1 MATLE
6 KLVRTVE
13 ALKLHQTPSV
23 ALDETMTKKDKI
35 AHCVSVTDILC
46 SQGLKNSPESAK
58 YLAMAMEMFFTL
70 IDDQDADVRMVS
82 DENLNRV
89 TRSLGDSSVGRL
101 QVELYKEIKKN
112 GSSRCVRAALSRFSA
127 LAQHIRPAKCRP
139 YLVNLLP
146 CLAALARR
154 SEEPVHEA
162 LAQSLPGLFQVLG
175 PHTNDNE
182 VKILLKSFLA
192 NIGSASAVIRRTT
205 ATVLTV
211 LVTHCRKPTLFSSW
225 LLTTCS
231 NLLLPLNTNT
241 PSNLI
246 IGVLTVCRQI
256 LPSFTQLNDES
267 EALLQLYELAITF
280 TDHKDHNIVNAS
292 LETIQQLLRSAP
304 SLLIY
309 FLSAP
314 GGAGKSRLSVD
325 QYEGETSSTPP
336 PEFPHSSLPT
346 DPSLHSI
353 SDITEVMAN
362 SILSFPDTNINDS
375 EANDADSE
383 GDEPRE
389 EIIIPPP
396 DPKPPVEK
404 VANNN
409 NCNLESG
416 VIGHFEDEGIS
427 LHFLTRKLVSMF
439 LLSQEKGETVS
450 DSKARVSVKT
460 LGMSCLSE
468 VILLCP
474 QVWTLPLF
482 LDRQENLTSVV
493 VSDLVL
499 YLDHEDPGLRGSA
512 ARLVFRVLRGA
523 CLESGGKLDRWFAE
537 REQDQAELLT
547 LVTDLLSD
555 QSSVTLRQVISGAR
569 LAVPL
574 LVQSS
579 ERAGTAK
586 LLDRLPTLATNKY
599 WLVKVEL
606 CDLLAGIDC
615 LAASYILPSWPR
627 VVTSALCFLLGEE
640 DARVRGAAA
649 AGLVKVASAIP
660 VENTASLSV
669 LASEKLAGLHFNYV
683 DTFEGDISNLSTEV
697 CKPVLKKVSSFFHLL
712 SRITEMLKTATS
724 RHLMFGCIEFL
735 SLLAADHSP
744 RLHPSDWGVH
754 LPRSRRPLSQAPTPL
769 SCPSLTIMS
778 STVKLLSSSLP
789 CQDLTIHTSLLNLVG
804 QLYSGQVAHN
814 LRESSEMSREGVT
827 ALVANDGVLAD
838 LGEALLLHLIKL
850 LSILHHVF
858 EDTSPSLPS
867 SKPTL
872 PSLPNAT
879 LSPIKKRNTEPS
891 TPISPPPTEKTFNP
905 KDEKKLKGTF
915 VGNPFYMKQYEI
927 LKSSHN
933 VFKSTLETKSEEKLV
948 QFTGSIL
955 ECFSLLLEY
964 SIGTDIGKYV
974 EECLGYIKSCL
985 GISASKTLRAV
996 QCLLKCLFKSNYP
1009 FSSYTHSHD
1018 VLLSPMSQSIFDHII
1033 SSPYTKMTVDHGLVV
1048 EGREMSTSIPRINRG
1063 ASRPHPFRASA
1074 RNADRS
1080 SLANYIRL
1088 FEPMVIKA
1096 LKHYTVTSDVDR
1108 QSQVLQLLIQLVRLR
1123 VNYCLLDSDQI
1134 FIGFVLKQLEAIEE
1148 GQLNNAEFLI
1158 PHIFEFLVLLSYEKY
1173 HSKVIID
1180 VPKIL
1185 QLCEGLAAR
1194 GESSHSY
1201 VVPALQIVSMD
1212 LFAGRNSTT
1221 EGELEA
1227 QREVVISMLLKQL
1240 SQQKVMETLSQVL
1253 TWIGNET
1260 GGEDKAR
1267 KLSRQIVDTLIPLL
1281 CSHQIEMKS
1290 RSHLQTLKKLLK
1302 TLSPGSLRPCDPI
1315 LSSLMSCAC
1324 DLGVLSEVLSWLSF
1338 TITSFVTIF
1347 QLSPEEA
1354 ILGRLQELGI
1364 MLGSAGSSILDTSM
1378 ECSISSDP
1386 LRQPATAPPEFTL
1399 STFILHVIG
1408 SATSK
1413 LHQMVFSPSPQDAE
1427 GQLFLQQELADL
1439 LLIMTYILQSGR
1451 CVRIAKSMVYIAKNG
1466 QSGALHNVD
1475 LITDLVLQ
1483 LAHSAPVLVVQWM
1496 YVLVLLERCSPTV
1509 WAKVLGIGR
1518 GPANSRFNG
1527 MEQSEPASSLY
1538 LEVSRKAALA
1548 VLANHLVENTN
1559 DGELLAWFL
1568 SSQIKEIILN
1578 VEEPQIKEFITVVH
1592 RQSPASG
1599 LFLEAISAR
1608 LEMMKSADFFT
1619 CILDCLSNI
1628 HVAHTGRVIQLL
1640 ISKFLINPVLALAQK
1655 ASNLASR
1662 RVEHLLSETE
1672 TFVHEQLNQSDVASL
1687 LETLSRKVIAKRNS
1701 KLVALLNRLAVS
1713 FYDLSPLEQS
1723 DGRKFNPGSVSGVVL
1738 DRTWYLQQVKR
1749 SCCSS
1754 SPPQECAKLLA
1765 NLSFSDIMQVMTAKD
1780 FNVRILE
1787 ECLLQGITLPD
1798 GRAPSIDSLDRLPGL
1813 LSDPERSPGL
1823 RDAGVHLKEGP
1834 PLYRAASQVLL
1845 QHIKNV
1851 VELLP
1856 RPVQVYRPHKWW
1868 NITHAETKYTHR
1880 MDDMFARSEGRSLI
1894 TQLLPGFARLLTT
1907 YPRLPGR
1914 RPALPPHAVL
1924 EMARFGVLALEMV
1937 KWFVAGCRE
1946 QVAGMHSTISLCL
1959 QIAGLT
1965 FSNPHLAAAL
1975 ALPANSVWA
1984 ASAVISIVDHLL
1996 ANTQLSL
2003 PSFPYEEINEAL
2015 QAVNPPP
2022 ILVAGTC
2029 LARIIMLLEQLK
2041 PTEIP
2046 FALEQAIPALI
2057 CLARLPQ
2064 FSFLARAPPLAFSL
2078 GWQPKLELEGQLMVG
2093 NVPEDLL
2100 QEVDVLRQLVWR
2112 LNALGWTSRAQFEE
2126 TWMCLL
2132 SVLNVSRDDLT
2143 NEEVSALS
2151 QSTALVVAAITSL
2164 LVNTLALPVA
2174 GIPGARLLH
2183 HPRDSP
2189 HPCLMSGRGQQLTAI
2204 QNIIH
2209 QRLEDRGASPGL
2221 PVDSSVNLERAT
2233 CQASITWAGY
2243 SPVPVAGYGAAQV
2256 SVNYLHTCMAYHEEG
2271 SDDRQSITSAALP
2284 LFLLLREENLA
2295 AAGLDTHSCTHFL
2308 TDLFSQWLAHGGQD
2322 TPLTVLTASVRA
2334 MIMIS
2339 DIFTQDSQF
2348 NWMLGALSDLY
2359 KVHPVED
2366 ELLSG
2371 LLLLGI
2377 SKAVAVI
2384 GFRESDLYERLK
2396 KGLENSLKSAH
2407 LPARAAAVHSLLYL
2421 LQRETNQETVGFF
2434 ILASDHLKAN
2444 MLGGRGSTDVDQHS
2458 MVLWSM
2464 LFFTIE
2470 NCENDMMEPEL
2481 KDNLVQICIGTAGQA
2496 DLPMLVYTTILTGLE
2511 RLVVAGLVRGRQL
2524 EQVVKL
2530 ATDLMTDWPPSSVL
2544 PAIQLFL
2551 AAMYSSHPPSSDP
2564 SQRPTP
2570 ITDPEMLMQM
2580 MEQMSIL
2587 FDCVRRAG
2595 PTQAELLAEIL
2606 PQVLIDFFPASDV
2619 VNRVISEFISP
2630 GQPHPALLAGVL
2642 KQIFRAAVSQDQQ
2655 NMLTE
2660 WVLVSLPNFTRRAPL
2675 SHSIWCLSCFFLA
2688 ASPNPWLQAMFPHLQ
2703 HRQPTDSTTP
2713 HEDKRLFCLAAADFY
2728 ACLTDER
2735 QKAKF
2740 IQTFEAV
2747 AAPGSPYAE
2756 LLSTI
2761 EHRTEGGL
2769 LAI

>member
-35 AHCVSVTDILC
+35 AHCVSVTDVLC

-70 IDDQDADVRMVS
+70 VDDQDADVRMVS

-112 GSSRCVRAALSRFSA
+112 GSSRCVRAALCRFSA
-127 LAQHIRPAKCRP
+127 LARHIRPAKCRP

-154 SEEPVHEA
+154 SEEQVHEA
-162 LAQSLPGLFQVLG
+162 LAMSLPGLLQVLG

-192 NIGSASAVIRRTT
+192 NIGSASAVVRRTT

-211 LVTHCRKPTLFSSW
+211 LVSNCRKPALFTSW
-225 LLTTCS
+225 LITTCT

-241 PSNLI
+241 PTNLI

-256 LPSFTQLNDES
+256 LPGFQQLNDES
-267 EALLQLYELAITF
+267 EALLQLYELCLSF
-280 TDHKDHNIVNAS
+280 CDSKDHNIINTS
-292 LETIQQLLRSAP
+292 LETLQQLLRSAP
-304 SLLIY
+304 SLLVY
-309 FLSAP
+309 LLSAP
-314 GGAGKSRLSVD
+314 GAAGKSRLTVD
-325 QYEGETSSTPP
+325 QYEGESADTDL

-346 DPSLHSI
+346 DPSLQSI
-353 SDITEVMAN
+353 SDIAEVMTN
-362 SILSFPDTNINDS
+362 SILSFPESQVQDS
-375 EANDADSE
+375 EGNDADSE

-389 EIIIPPP
+389 EIILPPP
-396 DPKPPVEK
+396 DPKPPVVDK
-404 VANNN
+404 ISNNN
-409 NCNLESG
+409 IDVVSG
-416 VIGHFEDEGIS
+416 AIGNFEDEGIS
-427 LHFLTRKLVSMF
+427 LHFLARKLVSKF
-439 LLSQEKGETVS
+439 LLSPEKGETVP
-450 DSKARVSVKT
+450 DRVARVSVKT
-460 LGMSCLSE
+460 LALSCLSE
-468 VILLCP
+468 AILLCP

-482 LDRQENLTSVV
+482 LDRQELLTSVEV
-493 VSDLVL
+493 ADLVL
-499 YLDHEDPGLRGSA
+499 YLEHEDPGLRGAA
-512 ARLVFRVLRGA
+512 ARLVFWVLRGA
-523 CLESGGKLDRWFAE
+523 CLESGGKLDRWFDG
-537 REQDQAELLT
+537 REQNQAELMT
-547 LVTDLLSD
+547 LLTDLLAD
-555 QSSVTLRQVISGAR
+555 ESSVTLRQVLTGAR
-569 LAVPL
+569 QTVPVL
-574 LVQSS
+574 LQSS
-579 ERAGTAK
+579 ERSGTAK

-606 CDLLAGIDC
+606 CALLAEVDC
-615 LAASYILPSWPR
+615 LGAAYILPSWPR
-627 VVTSALCFLLGEE
+627 LVTTALCFLLGEE

-649 AGLVKVASAIP
+649 AGLVRVASALP
-660 VENTASLSV
+660 LENISLPV
-669 LASEKLAGLHFNYV
+669 LASERVAGLHFDNTHPV
-683 DTFEGDISNLSTEV
+683 EDLSHQSPDIR
-697 CKPVLKKVSSFFHLL
+697 KPEPRKESSFFHLL
-712 SRITEMLKTATS
+712 SRVVELLRTASS
-724 RHLMFGCIEFL
+724 RHLTFGCLEFL
-735 SLLAADHSP
+735 SLLSSTHSP
-744 RLHPSDWGVH
+744 LSHPSDWGIH
-754 LPRSRRPLSQAPTPL
+754 LPRSRRPSAQAVTPL
-769 SCPSLTIMS
+769 SCPSLS
-778 STVKLLSSSLP
+778 LLSTILKMMTSSLS
-789 CQDLTIHTSLLNLVG
+789 CQDLFTHTSLLSLAG
-804 QLYSGQVAHN
+804 SLYSGLVAHN
-814 LRESSEMSREGVT
+814 LRETSETSREGV
-827 ALVANDGVLAD
+827 AAFVANDSVLAEQ
-838 LGEALLLHLIKL
+838 GEVLLLHLMKL
-850 LSILHHVF
+850 LCILHHVF
-858 EDTSPSLPS
+858 EEIVPSLPS

-891 TPISPPPTEKTFNP
+891 TPVSPPPTDKTFNP

-915 VGNPFYMKQYEI
+915 IGSPFYMKQYEI
-927 LKSSHN
+927 LKSSYN
-933 VFKSTLETKSEEKLV
+933 VYKSTLEAKSEEKLV
-948 QFTGSIL
+948 LFAGGIL
-955 ECFSLLLEY
+955 ESLSLLLEY

-974 EECLGYIKSCL
+974 EECLSYIKSCL
-985 GISASKTLRAV
+985 GISASQTLRAV
-996 QCLLKCLFKSNYP
+996 QCLLKCLFKSNHP
-1009 FSSYTHSHD
+1009 FTPYTPTHQFTP
-1018 VLLSPMSQSIFDHII
+1018 SPASLSIFDHLV
-1033 SSPYTKMTVDHGLVV
+1033 SRPYNTMTVEHGLVV
-1048 EGREMSTSIPRINRG
+1048 EGRELSTSIPRVARG

-1074 RNADRS
+1074 RSADRS

-1096 LKHYTVTSDVDR
+1096 LKHYTVTSDVQR

-1201 VVPALQIVSMD
+1201 VVPALQIVSVD
-1212 LFAGRNSTT
+1212 LFAGRSSTA
-1221 EGELEA
+1221 EDELET

-1253 TWIGNET
+1253 TWIGNES

-1281 CSHQIEMKS
+1281 CSHQVEMKN

-1315 LSSLMSCAC
+1315 LSALMSCAC
-1324 DLGVLSEVLSWLSF
+1324 DLGVLSEVLSWLAF

-1386 LRQPATAPPEFTL
+1386 LRQPATAPPEYTL

-1439 LLIMTYILQSGR
+1439 LLIITYILQSGR
-1451 CVRIAKSMVYIAKNG
+1451 CSRIAKSMVYIAKNG

-1483 LAHSAPVLVVQWM
+1483 LAHTAPVLVVQWI
-1496 YVLVLLERCSPTV
+1496 YVLVLMDRCCPTV
-1509 WAKVLGIGR
+1509 WAKVLGIGRGLAGR

-1527 MEQSEPASSLY
+1527 MEQSEPAESLY

-1548 VLANHLVENTN
+1548 VLANQLVENTN

-1568 SSQIKEIILN
+1568 SSQIKEVILN
-1578 VEEPQIKEFITVVH
+1578 VDEPQIKEFVTVVH
-1592 RQSPASG
+1592 RQSPSSG

-1608 LEMMKSADFFT
+1608 LEIMKSAEFYS
-1619 CILDCLSNI
+1619 CILDCLGNI
-1628 HVAHTGRVIQLL
+1628 HAAHTGRVIQLL
-1640 ISKFLINPVLALAQK
+1640 ISKFLMNPVLALAMK

-1662 RVEHLLSETE
+1662 RVELLLNASES
-1672 TFVHEQLNQSDVASL
+1672 FVHEQLNQADVASL
-1687 LETLSRKVIAKRNS
+1687 LETLSRKTIAKRNS

-1765 NLSFSDIMQVMTAKD
+1765 NLSFSDIMLVMTAKD
-1780 FNVRILE
+1780 FNVRILD

-1868 NITHAETKYTHR
+1868 SITHAETKYTHR
-1880 MDDMFARSEGRSLI
+1880 MDDLFARSEGRSLI

-1924 EMARFGVLALEMV
+1924 EMARFGVLALELV

-1946 QVAGMHSTISLCL
+1946 AVPGMESTISLCL

-1996 ANTQLSL
+1996 ASTTISL
-2003 PSFPYEEINEAL
+2003 PVFPYQAVTEAL
-2015 QAVNPPP
+2015 QAMNPPP
-2022 ILVAGTC
+2022 VLVAGTC

-2041 PTEIP
+2041 PTEVP

-2064 FSFLARAPPLAFSL
+2064 FSFLARAPPLAFNL
-2078 GWQPKLELEGQLMVG
+2078 GWQPRLEQEGQLMVG

-2100 QEVDVLRQLVWR
+2100 QEVEVLRQLVWR

-2151 QSTALVVAAITSL
+2151 QSTALVVAAISSL

-2189 HPCLMSGRGQQLTAI
+2189 HPCLMSGRGQQLTSI

-2384 GFRESDLYERLK
+2384 GFREPDLYERLK

-2421 LQRETNQETVGFF
+2421 LQRDSNQETLGFF
-2434 ILASDHLKAN
+2434 SLASDHLKAN
-2444 MLGGRGSTDVDQHS
+2444 MLGGRGPTDVDQHS

-2464 LFFTIE
+2464 LFYTIE
-2470 NCENDMMEPEL
+2470 NCENEMMEPEL
-2481 KDNLVQICIGTAGQA
+2481 KDNLIQICIGTAGQA
-2496 DLPMLVYTTILTGLE
+2496 DLPKLIYTTILTGLE
-2511 RLVVAGLVRGRQL
+2511 RLVVGGLVRGRQL

-2564 SQRPTP
+2564 AQRPAP

-2595 PTQAELLAEIL
+2595 PIQAELLAEIL

-2703 HRQPTDSTTP
+2703 HRQPADSSTP

-2728 ACLTDER
+2728 VCLTDER

-2740 IQTFEAV
+2740 IQTFEGV
-2747 AAPGSPYAE
+2747 ASPGSPYAE

-2761 EHRTEGGL
+2761 EHRTEL
-2769 LAI
+2769 RI